1 VDFLKYLDVVIG
13 LAVVMV
19 LVSPL
24 VTAVTQMWMWMR
36 NRRTIFAQEMVY
48 RLLVQVGGPRA
59 VLLTATATPAGTPI
73 TLDPVGQTDPTGQLW
88 LPGGIPDA
96 SVKKGV
102 VAIVAKD
109 SRGKPLKGCTLK
121 GLFVP
126 QRTIE
131 DERVSTTPSTADGK
145 AEASHTFDGSPSIA
159 SAMARLSVMKGD
171 KRSTDARTVE
181 WSVNDSRPETITI
194 QPQQNA
200 EIKLPDFT
208 ASPVKY
214 DFKFT
219 LLDQH
224 QAKVA
229 DEQVVVELLRNT
241 RWDLDVDGDATSKTD
256 GVIRLTVPH
265 ASMDPELARAVTT
278 AVVNHPLLARSRA
291 PRLPPPLPRLP
302 PFKNRTAEVVEREEL
317 IRVLLELAAGEGE
330 GAVNL
335 SATNREALRKVLTA
349 NGIPD
354 PTRTLSNIR
363 TVAQQLEQTEPQQAA
378 HVRHAQAIVA
388 AAHSDFVG
396 KITQWFDAACSR
408 ATQQYAAEARAA
420 TVVAS
425 LFVALAI
432 QLDSFDL
439 LRRLS
444 SDDALRDALVAEGKT
459 QQERIDKL
467 TESAATSTAAAG
479 ATTTAPAT
487 TTGTQTQQGAG
498 GSAGSKPGQKP
509 AATSSPEA
517 TSSTSASSSAA
528 AKPSPQASVG
538 NDDELAL
545 AKAKRDEIDKNL
557 ATLRAPSL
565 AILPDHFVWQ
575 GLKRARVDRNPAWS
589 APYPAT
595 LSLVAGGSTHSIAV
609 HWRRDP
615 LEDVKT
621 ALDASGAPVTTAIE
635 SPGTDVVIRSTQPL
649 DLRISGAGKELA
661 VPVVSVAQAALDI
674 NYADWIEPI
683 FAYEK
688 SPMQLVVDDKKYP
701 LTFSAPREQV
711 FAVLEQQIRT
721 ANPGLSVTCYSRQG
735 APAPCP
741 AQEPPPPDPSATPPA
756 KPPSTPSAKPPAER
770 PGSKAEADAKQ
781 PPVAARLVITALKP
795 DVKEI
800 RLLWNGEDPL
810 SNVLNDTERVGRM
823 WRVRAEELRAV
834 TSSINVTAAHARRSA
849 PVSVEIKPGPSEGV
863 TAASF
868 VAAFNQAYEKAI
880 APSPRLRAAEFR
892 ADQLVITSKRLGP
905 LELRYAAGKPET
917 NILNTEG
924 EHAYPI
930 LGLFGGSAGAGAI
943 FGESA
948 SVGIL
953 LSWVLL
959 SLGAPFWYDALKN
972 LLKLRPTAAAVEER
986 NRNNRATEAPATT
999 EKPKK

>member
-1 VDFLKYLDVVIG
+1 
-13 LAVVMV
+13 VMV

-24 VTAVTQMWMWMR
+24 VTAVTQMWMWMG
-36 NRRTIFAQEMVY
+36 NRRTKFAQEMVY
-48 RLLVQVGGPRA
+48 RLLVQIGCPRA
-59 VLLTATATPAGTPI
+59 VLLTATATPAGVPI
-73 TLDPVGQTDPTGQLW
+73 TLDPVGPTDPTGQLW

-102 VAIVAKD
+102 VTIVAKD
-109 SRGKPLKGCTLK
+109 SQGKPLDGCTLK

-126 QRTIE
+126 QRTIKNE
-131 DERVSTTPSTADGK
+131 KVSTTPSTADGK
-145 AEASHTFDGSPSIA
+145 AEASHTFAGSPSIA
-159 SAMARLSVMKGD
+159 SVIARLSVMKGD
-171 KRSTDARTVE
+171 KPSADARTVE

-194 QPQQNA
+194 QPKQNA

-214 DFKFT
+214 DFNFT
-219 LLDQH
+219 LLDQN
-224 QAKVA
+224 QAAKVA
-229 DEQVVVELLRNT
+229 GEQVVVELLRNT

-256 GVIRLTVPH
+256 GVIRLTVPQ
-265 ASMDPELARAVTT
+265 AGMDPALAEAVTT

-291 PRLPPPLPRLP
+291 PWLPPLLPRLP

-317 IRVLLELAAGEGE
+317 IRVVLELAAGEGQ
-330 GAVNL
+330 GAAKL
-335 SATNREALRKVLTA
+335 DADNRAALRRVLAA

-354 PTRTLSNIR
+354 PGRTLSDVR
-363 TVAQQLEQTEPQQAA
+363 SVAQDLEQIEPQKAA
-378 HVRHAQAIVA
+378 PIRHAQAIVA

-396 KITQWFDAACSR
+396 KITHWFDAACSR

-425 LFVALAI
+425 LIVAVAI

-444 SDDALRDALVAEGKT
+444 SDDALRDALVAEGKA

-467 TESAATSTAAAG
+467 TESAAASTAAAR

-487 TTGTQTQQGAG
+487 TTGTQTQEGAG
-498 GSAGSKPGQKP
+498 GSTGSKPGQKP
-509 AATSSPEA
+509 AATSSTA
-517 TSSTSASSSAA
+517 ASSTT
-528 AKPSPQASVG
+528 AKPAPQASGG

-545 AKAKRDEIDKNL
+545 VKAKRDEIDKNL

-575 GLKRARVDRNPAWS
+575 RLKKARVDRNPAWS

-595 LSLVAGGSTHSIAV
+595 LSLIAGGSTHSIPV
-609 HWRRDP
+609 RWRRDP

-635 SPGTDVVIRSTQPL
+635 SPGTDVVIRSNQPL

-661 VPVVSVAQAALDI
+661 VPVVSVAQAALDT
-674 NYADWIEPI
+674 NYADWIEPF

-701 LTFSAPREQV
+701 LSFSAPRENV
-711 FAVLEQQIRT
+711 FGVLEQKIRT
-721 ANPGLSVTCYSRQG
+721 ANPGLFVTCYSRQG
-735 APAPCP
+735 TPAPCS
-741 AQEPPPPDPSATPPA
+741 AQEPAPPDPSATPPA
-756 KPPSTPSAKPPAER
+756 KPPAER
-770 PGSKAEADAKQ
+770 PGSKAEDDLKQ

-795 DVKEI
+795 EVKEI
-800 RLLWNGEDPL
+800 RLLWNGEDPF

-823 WRVRAEELRAV
+823 WRARAEELRAV
-834 TSSINVTAAHARRSA
+834 TSPLKVTAAHVCRSA
-849 PVSVEIKPGPSEGV
+849 PEPFFSVEIKPGPSEGV
-863 TAASF
+863 NPASF
-868 VAAFNQAYEKAI
+868 VAAFNKAYAKAT
-880 APSPRLRAAEFR
+880 APSPRLHAAEFR
-892 ADQLVITSKRLGP
+892 ADRLVITSKRRGP
-905 LELRYAAGKPET
+905 LELRYIGSKPET
-917 NILNTEG
+917 NILNSEN
-924 EHAYPI
+924 EHTYPL

-948 SVGIL
+948 GVGIL